1 MVEVKGNHL
10 DGSDAQDKMELG
22 ERWAA
27 AAGQHFKYFMVF
39 RNPASAVPNAMEF
52 NTFLN
57 TLQCL

>member
-1 MVEVKGNHL
+1 
-10 DGSDAQDKMELG
+10 MELG
-22 ERWAA
+22 KRWEA
-27 AAGQHFKYFMVF
+27 AAGQNFKYFMVF